1 MPIVYKRLGAIT
13 GSGTITTPGTVY
25 MSSSVA
31 GTSAVLS
38 TIAVVNTASVAATY
52 RLGVSTSASFED
64 SGYLVF
70 GDTVAANDAKF
81 LTLGVTLDP
90 VNEFLLAS
98 TSASTVSISA
108 FGVENS

>member
-1 MPIVYKRLGAIT
+1 MAVTYKRLGAVT
-13 GSGTITTPGTVY
+13 GSGTITTPSTVY
-25 MSSSVA
+25 QAASAA
-31 GTSAVLS
+31 GTSTVVS
-38 TIAVVNTASVAATY
+38 TIAICNTASTAATY
-52 RLGVSTSASFED
+52 RIGVSTSASFEA

-90 VNEFLLAS
+90 TNEFLLAS

>member
-1 MPIVYKRLGAIT
+1 MAVVYKRLGAVT

-25 MSSSVA
+25 QAPVTA
-31 GTSAVLS
+31 GTSTVIS

-52 RLGVSTSASFED
+52 RVAVSTSASFEA

-70 GDTVAANDAKF
+70 GDTVAGNDAKF
-81 LTLGVTLDP
+81 LTLGVTMDP
-90 VNEFLLAS
+90 VADFLLAS

>member
-1 MPIVYKRLGAIT
+1 MPITYKRLGAIT

-25 MSSSVA
+25 SAASVA
-31 GTSAVLS
+31 GTSTVISTVAVC
-38 TIAVVNTASVAATY
+38 NTASTAATY
-52 RLGVSTSASFED
+52 RLGVSTSASFEQ

-70 GDTVAANDAKF
+70 GGTVAANDAVY

-90 VNEFLLAS
+90 TNDYLLAS

-108 FGVENS
+108 FGVENT

>member
-1 MPIVYKRLGAIT
+1 MAVTYKRLGAIT

-25 MSSSVA
+25 MSSSVS
-31 GTSAVLS
+31 GTSAVIS
-38 TIAVVNTASVAATY
+38 TVAVANTASVAATY
-52 RLGVSTSASFED
+52 RLGVSTSASFEQ

-70 GDTVAANDAKF
+70 GATVPANDSIF

>member
-1 MPIVYKRLGAIT
+1 MAVTYKRLGAVT

-25 MSSSVA
+25 TAASVA
-31 GTSAVLS
+31 GTSTVIS

-52 RLGVSTSASFED
+52 RVAVSTSASFEA

-70 GDTVAANDAKF
+70 GDSIAANDAKF

>member
-1 MPIVYKRLGAIT
+1 MAVVYKRLGAVT

-25 MSSSVA
+25 QAASVS
-31 GTSAVLS
+31 GTSTVVS
-38 TIAVVNTASVAATY
+38 TIAICNTASTAATY
-52 RLGVSTSASFED
+52 RIGVSTTSAFEQT
-64 SGYLVF
+64 GYLVF
-70 GDTVAANDAKF
+70 GDTIAANDAKF

-90 VNEFLLAS
+90 VADFLLAS